1 MDLKMHQ
8 GREYA
13 VLPIIALTHGAISA
27 RGSDGY
33 ELVAPEHYGQNVN
46 AWDGKPLFLGHPTSR
61 ATSDVVDRDGL
72 GFVKGARLDDQQRL
86 IMEAWVDLM
95 HAKLRAP
102 ALLDRLRAQEPIQ
115 VSVGVDI
122 DLADAEGE
130 IGGRGYAG
138 AWTNIRPDHLA
149 LLPTDV
155 AGACNWEMGCGV
167 REAKRASRRS
177 TVSKGF
183 YARFYQRPV
192 CDGAKRTEEIDLDE
206 GASDQRFVAAS
217 AAAEWDLNE
226 EEDQY

>member
-1 MDLKMHQ
+1 MDLHEHN
-8 GREYA
+8 GRTYA
-13 VLPIIALTHGAISA
+13 VLPIIALTHGAIAA

-33 ELVAPEHYGQNVN
+33 ELVAPEHYGQTVS

-61 ATSDVVDRDGL
+61 ATPDVVDRDGL

-86 IMEAWVDLM
+86 VMEAWVDLM

-167 REAKRASRRS
+167 REAKRARVLPRNWWMR
-177 TVSKGF
+177 
-183 YARFYQRPV
+183 YARF
-192 CDGAKRTEEIDLDE
+192 GDLPMCGMGE
-206 GASDQRFVAAS
+206 
-217 AAAEWDLNE
+217 
-226 EEDQY
+226 